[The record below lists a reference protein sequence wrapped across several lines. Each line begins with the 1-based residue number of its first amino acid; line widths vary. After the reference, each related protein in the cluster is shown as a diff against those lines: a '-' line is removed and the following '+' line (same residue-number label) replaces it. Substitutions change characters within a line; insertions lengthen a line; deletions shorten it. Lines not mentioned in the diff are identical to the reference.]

1 MAKSR
6 ASLFMMVWG
15 YFARNASIFLARS
28 PGSWVLN
35 ATIYS
40 LYATGSL
47 IVFVGACAAAGG
59 CAVGGGC
66 AVAGCCDAA
75 GCGLVVLLF
84 ATPATVSA
92 STRVTSTLFIHCSFI
107 LKRAAAP
114 SAPAALRDCLPLVR
128 EEEDYKRQ
136 TPVLGKQV
144 SSIHTSCL
152 CDSCKAFA
160 RRAGPARNR

>member
-1 MAKSR
+1 S
-6 ASLFMMVWG
+6 
-15 YFARNASIFLARS
+15 
-28 PGSWVLN
+28 
-35 ATIYS
+35 
-40 LYATGSL
+40 TGSL
-47 IVFVGACAAAGG
+47 MVFVAGCWAAAGG
-59 CAVGGGC
+59 CV
-66 AVAGCCDAA
+66 VAGCCGVA

-92 STRVTSTLFIHCSFI
+92 STRVTSTFFIHCSFI

-152 CDSCKAFA
+152 CDSCKALA
-160 RRAGPARNR
+160 RRTEPVPNR

>member
-6 ASLFMMVWG
+6 ASAFMMVWG

-40 LYATGSL
+40 LYSTGSL
-47 IVFVGACAAAGG
+47 MVFVAGVCVTAG
-59 CAVGGGC
+59 CW
-66 AVAGCCDAA
+66 AVAGCCGDA
-75 GCGLVVLLF
+75 GCGLVVLLC

-92 STRVTSTLFIHCSFI
+92 STRVTSTFFIHCSFI

-114 SAPAALRDCLPLVR
+114 SAPAALRDCLPPWFVK
-128 EEEDYKRQ
+128 KRIIKDK
-136 TPVLGKQV
+136 PPFYA
-144 SSIHTSCL
+144 SMFHTY
-152 CDSCKAFA
+152 
-160 RRAGPARNR
+160 